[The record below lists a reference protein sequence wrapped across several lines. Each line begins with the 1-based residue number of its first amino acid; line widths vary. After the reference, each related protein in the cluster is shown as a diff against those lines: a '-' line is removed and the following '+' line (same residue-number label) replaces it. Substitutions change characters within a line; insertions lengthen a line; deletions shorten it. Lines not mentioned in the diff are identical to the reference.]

1 MRFPL
6 GFAAAAILV
15 TCSGCGG
22 GGDGYGGNPG
32 APSPPPTTNTPVIAI
47 VGDRGAASFAPNP
60 GSGSQEQTIVWR
72 NNDLVTHRI
81 VANDGT
87 FDSGDIA
94 AGANSRVVQIPSA
107 GTNYHCSI
115 HPGMIGSLAASSG
128 APPPPCTGIY
138 C

>member
-6 GFAAAAILV
+6 GFAVALLV

-32 APSPPPTTNTPVIAI
+32 GPSPPPTGASVIAI
-47 VGDRGAASFAPNP
+47 LGDRGAQSFSPNP
-60 GSGSQEQTIVWR
+60 GSGSQNQTIAWR
-72 NNDLVTHRI
+72 NNDGATHRI
-81 VANDGT
+81 VSNDGA
-87 FDSGDIA
+87 FDSGDIP
-94 AGANSRVVQIPSA
+94 AGGSSRAIQVPPA

-115 HPGMIGSLAASSG
+115 HPGMIGSVTAPSG